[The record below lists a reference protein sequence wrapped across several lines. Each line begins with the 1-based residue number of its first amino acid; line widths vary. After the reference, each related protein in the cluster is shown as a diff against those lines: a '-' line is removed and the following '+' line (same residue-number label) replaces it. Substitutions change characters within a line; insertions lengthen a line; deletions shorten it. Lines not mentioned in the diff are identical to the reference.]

1 MKKSIFTFLLLNFS
15 LLVFAQQYNIP
26 AVSPRQVVEQQFSI
40 TKISIDYGRPAVK
53 GRVIFGDLV
62 PFGEVWRAGANEA
75 TKITFGQEV
84 LFGGQKVK
92 KGTYALYIVPQ
103 EKEWKI
109 ILNKGVNNWGAFN
122 YDAKDDVVSTTV
134 PIKKMNEKM
143 ERFTINFE
151 DITDEKL
158 NLVFEWDKTRAD
170 VPVEILNVEETLQI
184 IDNLKAIK
192 KIESDIK
199 KKNEPKK

>member
-1 MKKSIFTFLLLNFS
+1 M
-15 LLVFAQQYNIP
+15 
-26 AVSPRQVVEQQFSI
+26 
-40 TKISIDYGRPAVK
+40 
-53 GRVIFGDLV
+53 
-62 PFGEVWRAGANEA
+62 
-75 TKITFGQEV
+75 
-84 LFGGQKVK
+84 
-92 KGTYALYIVPQ
+92 
-103 EKEWKI
+103 
-109 ILNKGVNNWGAFN
+109 
-122 YDAKDDVVSTTV
+122 
-134 PIKKMNEKM
+134 MNEKM